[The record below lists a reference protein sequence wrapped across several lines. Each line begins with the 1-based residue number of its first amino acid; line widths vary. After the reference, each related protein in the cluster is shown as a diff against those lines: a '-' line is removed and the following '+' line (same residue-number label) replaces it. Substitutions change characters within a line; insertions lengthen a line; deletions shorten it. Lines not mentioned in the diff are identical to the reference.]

1 MKTILD
7 ASFFFSDCPIT
18 GEVYTT
24 PSVLDELIDIR
35 SKGKFE
41 KLSAEGLKVISPSA
55 ESRERVL
62 QAAEKTRDIGIISDT
77 DCDILALALDL
88 EAVLRTDDFAIQNV
102 AGVLGVQTIP
112 IIQRKAKR
120 IHWKYRCSGCGRY
133 SDHDGE
139 CLICGSIIK
148 RKLK

>member
-1 MKTILD
+1 MKAILD
-7 ASFFFSDCPIT
+7 SSFFFSDCPVT

-24 PSVLDELIDIR
+24 PSVLNELIDIR
-35 SKGKFE
+35 SRGRFE
-41 KLSAEGLKVISPSA
+41 KFSAEGLKVVSPND
-55 ESRERVL
+55 ETRERVL
-62 QAAEKTRDIGIISDT
+62 QVAKKTRDISIISDT

-88 EAVLRTDDFAIQNV
+88 EGVLCTDDFAVQNV
-102 AGVLGVQTIP
+102 AGVLGVQTAP

-120 IHWKYRCSGCGRY
+120 IYWKYRCSGCGRY
-133 SDHDGE
+133 FDHDGE

>member
-1 MKTILD
+1 MRYILD
-7 ASFFFSDCPIT
+7 TSFFFYDRT
-18 GEVYTT
+18 VDGELYTT
-24 PSVLDELIDIR
+24 QSVIDELRDLR
-35 SKGKFE
+35 SKSRFDVLCTLGLTLAEPSGENTE
-41 KLSAEGLKVISPSA
+41 KVRAA
-55 ESRERVL
+55 SRKSGD
-62 QAAEKTRDIGIISDT
+62 AGIISDT
-77 DCDILALALDL
+77 DCDILSVALDL
-88 EAVLRTDDFAIQNV
+88 DAVLLTDDFAVQNV

-120 IHWKYRCSGCGRY
+120 IYWKYRCSGCGRY

>member
-1 MKTILD
+1 MKAILD
-7 ASFFFSDCPIT
+7 SSIFFSDFPVS
-18 GEVYTT
+18 GELYTT
-24 PSVLDELIDIR
+24 PSVCAELVDIR

-41 KLSAEGLKVISPSA
+41 KLCAEGLQLVSPSVL
-55 ESRERVL
+55 SREKVMI
-62 QAAEKTRDIGIISDT
+62 AAKKTRDESVLSET
-77 DCDILALALDL
+77 DCDILAVAL
-88 EAVLRTDDFAIQNV
+88 EINAVLYTDDFAVQNV
-102 AGVLGVQTIP
+102 AGILGVHTIP

-133 SDHDGE
+133 FDHDGE

>member
-18 GEVYTT
+18 EDSYTT

-35 SKGKFE
+35 SKGTYEKF
-41 KLSAEGLKVISPSA
+41 SAEGLKVVSPTE
-55 ESRERVL
+55 ESREQVL
-62 QAAEKTRDIGIISDT
+62 KAAEKSRDIGIISDT

-88 EAVLRTDDFAIQNV
+88 DAVLRTDDFAVQNIAV
-102 AGVLGVQTIP
+102 VLGVKTAP
-112 IIQRKAKR
+112 IIQRKAKHIR
-120 IHWKYRCSGCGRY
+120 WKYRCSGCGRY

>member
-18 GEVYTT
+18 EEAYTT
-24 PSVLDELIDIR
+24 PSVLNELIDIR
-35 SKGKFE
+35 SKGTYEKF
-41 KLSAEGLKVISPSA
+41 SAEGLKVVSPSE
-55 ESRERVL
+55 ESREQVL
-62 QAAEKTRDIGIISDT
+62 KAAQKTRDISIISDT

-88 EAVLRTDDFAIQNV
+88 DAVLRTDDFAVQNV
-102 AGVLGVQTIP
+102 AGVLGVQTVP
-112 IIQRKAKR
+112 IIQRKAKHIR
-120 IHWKYRCSGCGRY
+120 WKYRCSGCGRY

-139 CLICGSIIK
+139 CRICGSIIK